1 MAVTG
6 DSPFEPPT
14 PEQLPG
20 QPPPS
25 EPPYNPP
32 PQYQPPGQPTQ
43 YVPPPGP
50 PPQYQQPQYQPA
62 PGGPPQYQQPPGFQP
77 PQSAPPKNN
86 KTVWIVLGIILGVIV
101 LGIGSCAAILAFAVN
116 SADESLR
123 EVFSELTIDFSNGV
137 PATGPVTCE
146 VTGIQ
151 TDGSGDY
158 EVFAVVSNE
167 SGVES
172 HYLVDYELIGPGGEP
187 LGPDFGIVSNVGA
200 GDVVRDN
207 TIGVIDALPDWTEV
221 DCQVTQATRVA
232 A

>member
-1 MAVTG
+1 MTVTG

-14 PEQLPG
+14 PG
-20 QPPPS
+20 QPPEWPSPPS

-43 YVPPPGP
+43 YAPPPGP
-50 PPQYQQPQYQPA
+50 PPQYQPPPGQP
-62 PGGPPQYQQPPGFQP
+62 PPGFQP
-77 PQSAPPKNN
+77 PHAAPPKNN
-86 KTVWIVLGIILGVIV
+86 KTVWIVLGIILGVVV
-101 LGIGSCAAILAFAVN
+101 LGIGSCAAILAFAVT
-116 SADESLR
+116 SADEGIR

-151 TDGSGDY
+151 TDGTGDY

-187 LGPDFGIVSNVGA
+187 LGTDFGIVSNVGA
-200 GDVVRDN
+200 GDFVRDN

-221 DCQVTQATRVA
+221 DCQVIEATRVA